1 METKV
6 RSDKRWLI
14 DDYKGLYYCSSI
26 VDCDNLGTH
35 NPNENQHVFFD
46 FPELKGQST
55 GPSCISGDGFLSLH
69 TFREVNPLRVLYV
82 LRQNETPG
90 AQMGLS

>member
-1 METKV
+1 MITKAYTTV
-6 RSDKRWLI
+6 HLLW
-14 DDYKGLYYCSSI
+14 I
-26 VDCDNLGTH
+26 VIILELTIPMKTNMF
-35 NPNENQHVFFD
+35 FFD